1 LKPAHRLIPD
11 YTKKTQKREMN
22 DGILVFVTDFS
33 AIKTSFAG
41 ALTITG
47 TFSRNQHM
55 TIEWVCKHHSD
66 LGKEQLYAILQL
78 RAEVFV
84 VEQKCVY
91 QDIDGQDLE
100 GDTCHLM
107 AWDGD
112 RLVAYLRLLDPEL
125 QGGDVVIGRV
135 IIAPL
140 ARGTGLGH
148 ELMAQALKQAEKYWP
163 DMPIYLSAQAHLQ
176 GYYGRYGFEVA
187 GEEFVE
193 DGIPHIGMRRP

>member
-1 LKPAHRLIPD
+1 
-11 YTKKTQKREMN
+11 MN

-33 AIKTSFAG
+33 AIQTSSAQ
-41 ALTITG
+41 ALSIEQ
-47 TFSRNQHM
+47 TFSGNQNM
-55 TIEWVCKHHSD
+55 TIDWVCKHHSD

-78 RAEVFV
+78 RSEVFV
-84 VEQKCVY
+84 VEQKCIY

-135 IIAPL
+135 IIAPP
-140 ARGTGLGH
+140 ARSTGLGH
-148 ELMAQALKQAEKYWP
+148 ELMAQALKQTEKRWP
-163 DMPIYLSAQAHLQ
+163 DMPVYLSAQAHLQ
-176 GYYGRYGFEVA
+176 GYYGRYGFVVA
-187 GEEFVE
+187 GEAYVE
-193 DGIPHIGMRRP
+193 DGIPHIGMRRS